1 MRKRDEPLHP
11 ATTIRAMNDGA
22 ASRAGHATNYLG
34 DGAVSHTLSTTLELA
49 AMAIGFAQAR
59 LHILDEQHQY
69 VLAAFGD
76 ADSVGLVV
84 DRAATTCRVVVDTAA
99 PLVIDDASSPT
110 ADPALTSPLT
120 AAGLRTYVGV
130 PLFSREHT
138 AIGTLCLTDT
148 VPKAV
153 SGSDVTLLQKY
164 ARVVEEQLELQRDRT
179 RLPDDTG
186 LDDVAAA
193 LARGEIQ
200 PWFQAIVDPADG
212 AVHGFEALSRWIH
225 PVHGPLTPANFLPA
239 VRSTDIMLDID
250 LDILRA
256 SATAVH
262 AHSDTIGDD
271 VLLHVNIEGGHL
283 HRPAR
288 LARLLEAV
296 DAAELPTER
305 LCVEI
310 IESTVGDD
318 DHTISA
324 LETLRGKGVHVVV
337 DDLGRGWSSLSRLV
351 HWSIDGF
358 KLDASLTASLGGPAV
373 DHLLRG
379 LIDHGKAN
387 GLMVIAEGIETAQQR
402 DALVELG
409 CPEAQ
414 GFLFQRPGPVPVI
427 PDVT

>member
-1 MRKRDEPLHP
+1 M
-11 ATTIRAMNDGA
+11 TDGA
-22 ASRAGHATNYLG
+22 AARAGHATNYLR
-34 DGAVSHTLSTTLELA
+34 DGAVSRTLSTTLELA
-49 AMAIGFAQAR
+49 AMAVGFAQAR
-59 LHILDEQHQY
+59 LHILDEHHQY
-69 VLAAFGD
+69 VLAAYGD
-76 ADSVGLVV
+76 AASVGLVV
-84 DRAATTCRVVVDTAA
+84 DRDATTCRAVVDSAE
-99 PLVIDDASSPT
+99 PLVIADATTDT
-110 ADPALTSPLT
+110 ADPTLTGPLT

-138 AIGTLCLTDT
+138 AIGTLCLTDID
-148 VPKAV
+148 PKAV

-200 PWFQAIVDPADG
+200 PWFQAIVDPSDG
-212 AVHGFEALSRWIH
+212 TVHGFEALSRWIH
-225 PVHGPLTPANFLPA
+225 PLHGPLTPAHFLPA
-239 VRSTDIMLDID
+239 VRATDIMLDID

-256 SATAVH
+256 AATALHGQASTV
-262 AHSDTIGDD
+262 GDD

-288 LARLLEAV
+288 LARLLDAV
-296 DAAELPTER
+296 RDAALPSER

-318 DHTISA
+318 DNTLSA
-324 LETLRGKGVHVVV
+324 LEALRSNGVHVVV

-358 KLDASLTASLGGPAV
+358 KLDASLTSSLGSPAV

-379 LIDHGKAN
+379 LIEHGKAN
-387 GLMVIAEGIETAQQR
+387 GLMVIAEGIETPQQR

-414 GFLFQRPGPVPVI
+414 GFLFQRPGPVPTI
-427 PDVT
+427 PPTL

>member
-1 MRKRDEPLHP
+1 M
-11 ATTIRAMNDGA
+11 TDGA
-22 ASRAGHATNYLG
+22 ASRAGHATNYLR
-34 DGAVSHTLSTTLELA
+34 DGAVSRTLSTTLELA
-49 AMAIGFAQAR
+49 AMAVGFAQAR
-59 LHILDEQHQY
+59 LHILDEHHQY
-69 VLAAFGD
+69 VLAAYGD

-84 DRAATTCRVVVDTAA
+84 DRESTTCRAVVDSAE
-99 PLVIDDASSPT
+99 PLVIADATTAT
-110 ADPALTSPLT
+110 ADPALVTPLT

-148 VPKAV
+148 DPKAV

-200 PWFQAIVDPADG
+200 PWFQAIVDPSDG
-212 AVHGFEALSRWIH
+212 TVQGFEALSRWIH
-225 PVHGPLTPANFLPA
+225 PLHGPLTPAHFLPA
-239 VRSTDIMLDID
+239 VRATDIMLDID

-256 SATAVH
+256 AATALHGQASTV
-262 AHSDTIGDD
+262 GDD

-288 LARLLEAV
+288 LARLLDAV
-296 DAAELPTER
+296 RDAALPSER

-318 DHTISA
+318 DNTLSA
-324 LETLRGKGVHVVV
+324 LEALRSNGVHVVV

-358 KLDASLTASLGGPAV
+358 KLDASLTSSLGSPAV

-379 LIDHGKAN
+379 LIEHGRAN
-387 GLMVIAEGIETAQQR
+387 GLMVIAEGIETPQQR

-414 GFLFQRPGPVPVI
+414 GFLFQRPGPVPTI
-427 PDVT
+427 PPTL